1 MKLFHLILI
10 LSASYLSQTIVLFLE
25 FKKNTALFW
34 NTVTDTKKIGVLN
47 ILFFSEAERMKISV
61 TSAHKIITKA

>member
-25 FKKNTALFW
+25 FKKTQHFW

-47 ILFFSEAERMKISV
+47 ILFFSEAERLKISV